1 MSYHAWKRRL
11 WGSDYPIE
19 NGPPFLDGTGAPIF
33 PGTTSGPLGG
43 LDDDGPALGVN
54 PAVVTLSG
62 TATGPGTIIVML
74 AEADGSWAQANWIFD
89 PGDTAAD
96 IAGLLALAFDALN
109 PTGWEETT
117 AVDGAITFTPD
128 TARTVSAY
136 VLYGTANLSAS
147 QQSDPVPGDP
157 VPDDPTPPPVTDIQ
171 GPYQMSSGGYFWVGK
186 AGNGQARIGFNTDQD
201 PEPDIYV
208 TPNNVAQDGALSADS
223 KNAISGRLVQLGYSP
238 LNGAPFS

>member
-11 WGSDYPIE
+11 WGPDYPIE
-19 NGPPFLDGTGAPIF
+19 NGPPFLDRKGTPIIPGTG
-33 PGTTSGPLGG
+33 PGPSAG
-43 LDDDGPALGVN
+43 LSDDGPIAPGN
-54 PAVVTLSG
+54 PVVLTLAG
-62 TATGPGTIIVML
+62 TTNAAGAIIVML
-74 AEADGSWAQANWIFD
+74 AEADGSWTQVNWIFN
-89 PGDTAAD
+89 PGETAAD
-96 IAGLLALAFDALN
+96 IASFLVLAFNTLN
-109 PTGWEETT
+109 FTGWDPATT
-117 AVDGAITFTPD
+117 NGGAITFTPD

-136 VLYGTANLSAS
+136 VLYGNTNLSAA
-147 QQSDPVPGDP
+147 QQSDDP
-157 VPDDPTPPPVTDIQ
+157 ADPTPIPPPVTDIQ

-208 TPNNVAQDGALSADS
+208 TPNNVAQDHALSADS